1 MFLEKKTNW
10 VVLGN
15 GLSENFPKLTEN
27 HNFQGIAY
35 WIENQAWWYPVI
47 FPYFLNIIFYKAPQD
62 IWFWVAIFIFYLSW
76 NFYSL
81 LIVLTLLKW
90 EIQ

>member
-1 MFLEKKTNW
+1 MFLEKKANW

-47 FPYFLNIIFYKAPQD
+47 FPYF
-62 IWFWVAIFIFYLSW
+62 
-76 NFYSL
+76 
-81 LIVLTLLKW
+81 
-90 EIQ
+90 

>member
-1 MFLEKKTNW
+1 MFLDKKTNW

-35 WIENQAWWYPVI
+35 WI
-47 FPYFLNIIFYKAPQD
+47 
-62 IWFWVAIFIFYLSW
+62 
-76 NFYSL
+76 
-81 LIVLTLLKW
+81 
-90 EIQ
+90 